1 MVMESLKHL
10 FDGRP
15 FEIPGVDPAEYET
28 LAGEI
33 YRQFAPDGPAEC
45 FHADMIVYNVWTY
58 CRLLKFQ
65 DQFIYDAAKPGSKAA
80 LDNSAVR
87 LRGLDRSYS
96 RTVKD
101 LHALQQKRLALSANT
116 SLQEELASVSHH
128 APTPRPRRCPAK
140 KTATGEWIH

>member
-1 MVMESLKHL
+1 
-10 FDGRP
+10 
-15 FEIPGVDPAEYET
+15 
-28 LAGEI
+28 
-33 YRQFAPDGPAEC
+33 
-45 FHADMIVYNVWTY
+45 MIVYNVWTY

-65 DQFIYDAAKPGSKAA
+65 DQFIYGAAKPGSKAA

-101 LHALQQKRLALSANT
+101 LHALQQKRLAQPANT
-116 SLQEELASVSHH
+116 PKQEELASVLHQ

-140 KTATGEWIH
+140 KTATEEWIH